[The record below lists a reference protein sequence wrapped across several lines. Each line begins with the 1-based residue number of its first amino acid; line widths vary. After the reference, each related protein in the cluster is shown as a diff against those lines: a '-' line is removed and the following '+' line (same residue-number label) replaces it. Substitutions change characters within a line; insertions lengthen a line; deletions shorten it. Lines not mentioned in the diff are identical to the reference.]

1 MSSKDSLIGTVCQSQ
16 GQAHF
21 FPVQLAVNGPLQRFG
36 YEHLVIDWIDGD
48 LSHIKERVD
57 IASKQNSILNVVCR
71 IPSVGTDMCRLQ
83 SVLAIAVSNY
93 AAPTVGC

>member
-1 MSSKDSLIGTVCQSQ
+1 
-16 GQAHF
+16 
-21 FPVQLAVNGPLQRFG
+21 
-36 YEHLVIDWIDGD
+36 
-48 LSHIKERVD
+48 VD